1 MYRTQGLDVQTVSKL
16 SQAAAPSEERKR
28 TLPVMENPAR
38 NDGHA
43 TQQKKK
49 KQRRKNVV
57 ISKIYMQE
65 MLQEDR
71 PKNGGKAPT
80 TFPPNER

>member
-1 MYRTQGLDVQTVSKL
+1 VSKL
-16 SQAAAPSEERKR
+16 SQAAAHPRR
-28 TLPVMENPAR
+28 GTIITQMEFPAR

-65 MLQEDR
+65 MLQEQP

-80 TFPPNER
+80 TFPPNKR